1 MSTQIKGESLILY
14 IWDGVSAYEPI
25 ACLTSNSL
33 AQTRNIIE
41 SQTKCDPGTIVRTA
55 GSSSYEI
62 SFEGEYIITE
72 SGKQSHAELFAY
84 INTISGTTQDWK
96 MDNGQSSPDAYYGS
110 AILSDLTLDA
120 PAGDELST
128 FSGTLSGSGLILTAD
143 PN

>member
-72 SGKQSHAELFAY
+72 AGKQSHAELFAY

-128 FSGTLSGSGLILTAD
+128 FSGTLSGSGLILTVD